1 MLRERPL
8 SASGCRRDRS
18 ADCTTPTSRYLGA
31 EPLQHQ
37 PPRENRARAGA
48 KAGAGDLGQ
57 GEGRSGTLGVKA
69 KAVGRAA
76 QSGTSSATKPG

>member
-37 PPRENRARAGA
+37 PPRENRARG
-48 KAGAGDLGQ
+48 LGLRREQ
-57 GEGRSGTLGVKA
+57 ATSVRARGGLGRWG
-69 KAVGRAA
+69 
-76 QSGTSSATKPG
+76 